1 MATPKPASPKER
13 GTEVH
18 NCVAGENWRKE
29 LFHTVYSEISL
40 QLAKN
45 VSIEE
50 REQME
55 RNGYVCDWSLLYGE
69 IEFSALETAFVI
81 IRERGGGLKGEEGST
96 FVDLGSGSGK
106 AVVAAALLHN
116 FNNCV
121 GLEILK
127 NLHDLAMSASMKW
140 EQLKLSS
147 PALSKMTSNLHFIH
161 GDMLEYDL
169 SNAHVVLANSTGYD
183 ENLMSKLSKCTE
195 KMEPGSFFI
204 SFSQCLPSPAFK
216 VIGSARCKQSW
227 GIATLF
233 IHKRLPKREAL
244 MNKLARRASS
254 NHRF

>member
-1 MATPKPASPKER
+1 MATPKPVTPQER
-13 GTEVH
+13 DTEVH
-18 NCVAGENWRKE
+18 TCAVGEDWRKE
-29 LFHTVYSEISL
+29 LFQSVYSEISTAT
-40 QLAKN
+40 AKN
-45 VSIEE
+45 ASIEE

-55 RNGYVCDWSLLYGE
+55 RKGYVCDRSLLYGE

-81 IRERGGGLKGEEGST
+81 IRERGGGLKGEGST

-106 AVVAAALLHN
+106 AVIAAALLHN
-116 FNNCV
+116 FNKCV

-127 NLHDLAMSASMKW
+127 KLHELAMSASMKW
-140 EQLKLSS
+140 ELLKLST
-147 PALSKMTSNLHFIH
+147 PTLSKTTSNLQFIH

-183 ENLMSKLSKCTE
+183 ENLMSKLSKCAE
-195 KMEPGSFFI
+195 KMEPGSFYI
-204 SFSQCLPSPAFK
+204 SFSQCLPSSAFK

-233 IHKRLPKREAL
+233 IHTRLPKREAL